1 MLQSILSNY
10 LQGLLIATIIV
21 VLLSLI
27 WFLIRALKN
36 LDKTYQERQ
45 EFLYDLLLI
54 NIMTIP
60 ILAFGIVAIL
70 LMLKA

>member
-36 LDKTYQERQ
+36 RDKTYQERQ

>member
-27 WFLIRALKN
+27 WFLIRALKIR
-36 LDKTYQERQ
+36 DKTYQERQ

>member
-36 LDKTYQERQ
+36 RDKTYQERQ

-54 NIMTIP
+54 NIMNIP

>member
-21 VLLSLI
+21 ILLSLI

-36 LDKTYQERQ
+36 RDKTYQERQ

>member
-10 LQGLLIATIIV
+10 LQGLLTATIIV

-27 WFLIRALKN
+27 WFLIRALKHR
-36 LDKTYQERQ
+36 DKTYQERQ

>member
-1 MLQSILSNY
+1 
-10 LQGLLIATIIV
+10 
-21 VLLSLI
+21 
-27 WFLIRALKN
+27 
-36 LDKTYQERQ
+36 
-45 EFLYDLLLI
+45 LYDLLLI

>member
-36 LDKTYQERQ
+36 
-45 EFLYDLLLI
+45 
-54 NIMTIP
+54 
-60 ILAFGIVAIL
+60 
-70 LMLKA
+70 

>member
-21 VLLSLI
+21 VLLSLT

-36 LDKTYQERQ
+36 RDKTYQERQ